1 MFKELG
7 EFIDNVGRAT
17 GYAVKRLLSDDE
29 SLQMTGYEDT
39 DELLGGELPEEL
51 RKELDEQDVVNV
63 IDNDN
68 IDDV

>member
-29 SLQMTGYEDT
+29 PLQMTGYEVP
-39 DELLGGELPEEL
+39 DEEDFPEEL
-51 RKELDEQDVVNV
+51 RKMLGEHDAVNI

-68 IDDV
+68 KNDV